1 MTNFKDFPLVYE
13 EVTGELKAA
22 QEKFDS
28 ARGDAIC
35 YIQDI
40 INKFKIRASDLVF
53 EGAASTP
60 CAKASEDKKRKS
72 ARPKYELPNG
82 ETCTGKG
89 LMKKS
94 FKEYLDKNGLTKD
107 DLDQFLVPEKPEEK
121 SEE

>member
-53 EGAASTP
+53 EGAVSTP
-60 CAKASEDKKRKS
+60 CAKDGSNKKRNS

-82 ETCTGKG
+82 DTWTGKG
-89 LMKKS
+89 IMKKS

-107 DLDQFLVPEKPEEK
+107 DLEKYRVPEKPEEK
-121 SEE
+121 SED